1 MTVSTGAVETPV
13 EVRIAP
19 GRAVR
24 VALVHGRAKTAAP
37 FLSRIALAAGV
48 DATMVVPADE
58 RGGIVEL
65 AQAFRDARLD
75 AVLVFGDTG
84 DTKGA
89 ALVLDALRL
98 GCAAQRPPPM
108 VYVVA
113 AAKLADRI
121 RQAAS
126 PFALDVLGDAT
137 AAIIA
142 LRAMRRSQA
151 DQSLRDEV
159 VEDAARALA
168 ASSKGTALVVDVSEH
183 ATSCAFAGP
192 DGIIDAAHLA
202 SVGVGAASDRLVG
215 EVGVDR
221 IRRWLPWPVDAP
233 ALVERIYNR
242 ALWPG
247 AMPGT
252 ELALALEM
260 ALSREAIAH
269 LLREAARAGCDLAA
283 MREARS
289 VLATG
294 RIASF
299 PRIAQTLLTVID
311 GLEPT
316 GLTGVWREPDDGR
329 AARIALVLTVPS
341 GRATKLRLV
350 HANGREERRVAR
362 GSFDVLPLGG
372 DVDVSI
378 GRLRGTGNVGAL
390 GLVIDARGR
399 PLVLPHRDAERLP
412 VVARHYAAVG
422 ALPGGI
428 A

>member
-1 MTVSTGAVETPV
+1 MTVSTGPVEAPV
-13 EVRIAP
+13 EVRVGP
-19 GRAVR
+19 GRVVR
-24 VALVHGRAKTAAP
+24 VALVHGRAETAAP

-48 DATMVVPADE
+48 DATLVVPSDE
-58 RGGIVEL
+58 RGPIIEL

-75 AVLVFGDTG
+75 AVVVSGDSG
-84 DTKGA
+84 DAKGI

-98 GCAAQRPPPM
+98 GCAAQRPLPI
-108 VYVVA
+108 VYVVG
-113 AAKLADRI
+113 AAKLAERV
-121 RQAAS
+121 RQAAK
-126 PFALDVLGDAT
+126 PFAFDVLADPT

-142 LRAMRRSQA
+142 LRAMRRSEA

-168 ASSKGTALVVDVSEH
+168 ASSKGTALVVDVSER
-183 ATSCAFAGP
+183 APSCAFAGP
-192 DGIIDAAHLA
+192 DGIIDAAHLV
-202 SVGVGAASDRLVG
+202 SLGVGAASDRLVA

-269 LLREAARAGCDLAA
+269 LLREAMTAGCDVAA

-299 PRIAQTLLTVID
+299 PRLAQTLLTVVD

-329 AARIALVLTVPS
+329 AARIALVFTVPS

-350 HANGREERRVAR
+350 HQNGREERRVAR
-362 GSFDVLPLGG
+362 GSFDLLPLGG

-378 GRLRGTGNVGAL
+378 GGLRGSGNVGAL
-390 GLVIDARGR
+390 GLLIDARGR

-412 VVARHYAAVG
+412 VVARQHAAVG

>member
-1 MTVSTGAVETPV
+1 MTVSTGTVEAPV
-13 EVRIAP
+13 EVRVDP
-19 GRAVR
+19 GRVIR
-24 VALVHGRAKTAAP
+24 VALVHGRAQTAAP

-48 DATMVVPADE
+48 HATLVVPADE
-58 RGGIVEL
+58 RGAIVEL
-65 AQAFRDARLD
+65 AQAFRDSRLD
-75 AVLVFGDTG
+75 AVLVSGDAR
-84 DTKGA
+84 DAKGM

-98 GCAAQRPPPM
+98 GCAAQRPPPI
-108 VYVVA
+108 VYVIATPNLAERVRLA
-113 AAKLADRI
+113 AR
-121 RQAAS
+121 
-126 PFALDVLGDAT
+126 PFALDVLADAT

-142 LRAMRRSQA
+142 LRAMRRSEGA
-151 DQSLRDEV
+151 ESLRDEV
-159 VEDAARALA
+159 VEDGARALA
-168 ASSKGTALVVDVSEH
+168 ASSKGTALVIDVSED

-192 DGIIDAAHLA
+192 DGLIDAAHLV
-202 SVGVGAASDRLVG
+202 SIGIGTAADRLVA

-221 IRRWLPWPVDAP
+221 VRRWLPWPVDAP

-247 AMPGT
+247 AVPGT

-269 LLREAARAGCDLAA
+269 LLREAMSAGCDVAA

-289 VLATG
+289 ILATG

-299 PRIAQTLLTVID
+299 PRLAQTLLTVVD

-316 GLTGVWREPDDGR
+316 GVTSVWREPDDGR
-329 AARIALVLTVPS
+329 AARMALVLTVPE
-341 GRATKLRLV
+341 RATKLRLV
-350 HANGREERRVAR
+350 HANGREERRVSR
-362 GSFDVLPLGG
+362 GSFDLLALGG
-372 DVDVSI
+372 EVDLSI

-390 GLVIDARGR
+390 GLLIDARGR
-399 PLVLPHRDAERLP
+399 PLALPHRDAERLP
-412 VVARHYAAVG
+412 VVARHHATVG